1 MFNKKT
7 MMIVILALC
16 VIGVVYA
23 CSAFHD
29 TINKSKPQPSEDVLY
44 KYTPDM
50 QHISADSYGGQAER
64 FELIGDRTRGTP
76 PCFPAVSTYSSYV
89 YYGRNETDERY
100 LIASWYF
107 NDEKQFM
114 QARVDLATYIKEH
127 GAASPGGFY
136 RASHKLDGSAVT
148 KYESNTTSGY
158 FITFIRPFSADQ
170 NDYFIVY
177 HGLMGSSQISVQ
189 TRSVLRK
196 LMAEGYYNESGTV
209 EPLLDEE
216 YFMPPGWKG
225 WMTGPGYPP
234 PESMQ
239 VWYLP
244 SPDYVSADFNVSA
257 VEAILDDLAANGTCI
272 NETILAEHIP
282 LKGVVV
288 NETFAGHF
296 SLIGERKAGVSP
308 PFFPVLSQYC
318 GYANYSRTG
327 SDDRYLAGEWYFND
341 GEEFL
346 RAEKE
351 LYQYL
356 EEHGRVST
364 VELNISKGDVTKYE
378 CETTSGYFLVYKN
391 TFGREGDY
399 FIVYYGVVGSVDLS
413 NQAPFLKALIA
424 DRYPTGPG
432 VVGGLKSQAK

>member
-1 MFNKKT
+1 MFNKKNV
-7 MMIVILALC
+7 IVGILALF
-16 VIGVVYA
+16 VIGGFYTFFV
-23 CSAFHD
+23 FHD
-29 TINKSKPQPSEDVLY
+29 TINKSESQPSEDVLY

-50 QHISADSYGGQAER
+50 QHISTYYGAEH
-64 FELIGDRTRGTP
+64 FELIGDRTNGTP
-76 PCFPAVSTYSSYV
+76 SCFPAVSKYSSYV
-89 YYGRNETDERY
+89 YYKRNGTNERY
-100 LIASWYF
+100 LIVSWYF
-107 NDEKQFM
+107 NDEKKFM
-114 QARVDLATYIKEH
+114 QARLDLASYLKEH
-127 GAASPGGFY
+127 GTARTSSSSGLFIPSQNLEFG
-136 RASHKLDGSAVT
+136 VT
-148 KYESNTTSGY
+148 AYNSNTTSGRFVTY
-158 FITFIRPFSADQ
+158 LRPFSADQ
-170 NDYFIVY
+170 TDYFIVY
-177 HGLMGSSQISVQ
+177 YGLMGMERTSEQNLALS
-189 TRSVLRK
+189 K
-196 LMAEGYYNESGTV
+196 LMAEGYYNETGMV
-209 EPLLDEE
+209 EPLLCDEE
-216 YFMPPGWKG
+216 YFRPPGG
-225 WMTGPGYPP
+225 WEKLGSGPGLPP

-257 VEAILDDLAANGTCI
+257 VEAILNDLAANGTCI

-282 LKGVVV
+282 LEGVAV

-296 SLIGERKAGVSP
+296 SLIGERKAGVAP

-327 SDDRYLAGEWYFND
+327 SDDQYLAGEWYFND

-364 VELNISKGDVTKYE
+364 MELNISNGDVTKYE

-399 FIVYYGVVGSVDLS
+399 FIVYYGAVGPVDLS

-424 DRYPTGPG
+424 DRYPTGSG
-432 VVGGLKSQAK
+432 VVGGLKS

>member
-7 MMIVILALC
+7 IIIVIVALC

-23 CSAFHD
+23 CFTFHG
-29 TINKSKPQPSEDVLY
+29 TINKSESQPSEDVLY
-44 KYTPDM
+44 AYTPDV
-50 QHISADSYGGQAER
+50 QHISADSYGGQAEH
-64 FELIGDRTRGTP
+64 FELIGDRTKGTP
-76 PCFPAVSTYSSYV
+76 SCFPVVSEYSSCV

-114 QARVDLATYIKEH
+114 QARIDLATYIKEY
-127 GAASPGGFY
+127 GVASPAGFY
-136 RASHKLDGSAVT
+136 RVSHKLDGSAVT

-196 LMAEGYYNESGTV
+196 LMAEGYCNESGTV

-225 WMTGPGYPP
+225 KGAAGLPP

-257 VEAILDDLAANGTCI
+257 VEAILNDLDANGTCI

-282 LKGVVV
+282 LEGVAV
-288 NETFAGHF
+288 N
-296 SLIGERKAGVSP
+296 
-308 PFFPVLSQYC
+308 
-318 GYANYSRTG
+318 
-327 SDDRYLAGEWYFND
+327 
-341 GEEFL
+341 
-346 RAEKE
+346 
-351 LYQYL
+351 
-356 EEHGRVST
+356 
-364 VELNISKGDVTKYE
+364 
-378 CETTSGYFLVYKN
+378 
-391 TFGREGDY
+391 
-399 FIVYYGVVGSVDLS
+399 
-413 NQAPFLKALIA
+413 
-424 DRYPTGPG
+424 
-432 VVGGLKSQAK
+432 